1 MLAVKR
7 LNGGPSWSLSFIATG
22 LMVAVLAFGL
32 VGCSSHQDTPLFTA
46 SGYVADQGIYR
57 LWREDDHQ
65 HRPETIINVYSPY
78 YGKDTAITR
87 YEYVDGNLH
96 LIKES
101 HAAAKGLGVTLRFDQ
116 DGNVSFMQRQL
127 ADSREKLSA
136 DDIER
141 YKYQAD
147 KVLNLSNT
155 LRAGNVKLVQ
165 GRWRQGV
172 ITTCAGQPVTVSLS
186 IKSQVW
192 LAKRAATSNDKL
204 GLAWLTAPEGN
215 ELLLVADEDF
225 CTWEPQAGKL
235 N

>member
-1 MLAVKR
+1 MKR
-7 LNGGPSWSLSFIATG
+7 INEGPCWSLLFITTR
-22 LMVAVLAFGL
+22 LAAAAL
-32 VGCSSHQDTPLFTA
+32 ALSLAGCSSHQNHPLFSA

-65 HRPETIINVYSPY
+65 HRPQTIINVYSPY
-78 YGKDTAITR
+78 YGKDTVITR
-87 YEYVDGNLH
+87 YEYIDGNLH
-96 LIKES
+96 LIKEAHS
-101 HAAAKGLGVTLRFDQ
+101 ASQELGVTLRFDQ

-127 ADSREKLSA
+127 QNSREKLSA

-147 KVLNLSNT
+147 MVLNLSKT
-155 LRAGNVKLVQ
+155 LRAGKVKLVE

-172 ITTCAGQPVTVSLS
+172 ITTCAGQPVTVNLNVD
-186 IKSQVW
+186 SQVW
-192 LAKRAATSNDKL
+192 LAKRAATADDKL

-215 ELLLVADEDF
+215 QLLLVANEDF

>member
-7 LNGGPSWSLSFIATG
+7 INEGPGWSLSFITTR
-22 LMVAVLAFGL
+22 LMAAVLALSL
-32 VGCSSHQDTPLFTA
+32 VGCSSHQDPPLFSA

-57 LWREDDHQ
+57 LWREDDDQ
-65 HRPETIINVYSPY
+65 HRPQTIINVYSPY
-78 YGKDTAITR
+78 YGKDTVITR
-87 YEYVDGNLH
+87 YEYIDGNLH
-96 LIKES
+96 LIKET
-101 HAAAKGLGVTLRFDQ
+101 HAATKELGVTLRFDQ
-116 DGNVSFMQRQL
+116 EGNVSFMQRQL
-127 ADSREKLSA
+127 ENSREKLSA

-147 KVLNLSNT
+147 KVLNLSKT
-155 LRAGNVKLVQ
+155 LRAGNVQLVE

-172 ITTCAGQPVTVSLS
+172 ITTCAGEPVTVSLN

-192 LAKRAATSNDKL
+192 LAKRAASANDKL
-204 GLAWLTAPEGN
+204 GLAWLSAPEGN
-215 ELLLVADEDF
+215 ELLLVANEDF